1 MSDVTPIQREKKGN
15 SFHGGN
21 YFAGALTTGAH
32 KKVTSSTSSSQVAD
46 KTLDRSFGSKT
57 PWSVH
62 DGKFFAK
69 AVFEEQPRAPQ
80 EKRFVE
86 RERKAGNMAGRL
98 GPQARVHLRE
108 LGIPASVIER
118 VAARQ
123 LQLMEEGNSPLVLPA
138 RLKDLGGNIIPI
150 DELRIQERFGLG
162 AFSSVHRA
170 TLRSDPKDDI
180 ALKIFFHPVSREG
193 ALPGGTE
200 MSGVI
205 GTQGYPSS
213 FPDSPKTTPNN
224 SRHRGDLWHMASKKA
239 PDPRVRKMGEFEAY
253 DAYSFA
259 QEVAILSSAG
269 LRHPNITQY
278 VGHGFV
284 ATPDGIAGFIATRL
298 IVGDDLYAILAQHK
312 SGGGIT
318 LSTGVRWLHDIAS
331 AVAFLHSHG
340 IVHRD
345 IKESNV
351 MVVKETSTAVL
362 IDLGLAMQ
370 GSPGGEYRFQVH
382 RRFGVRGYRAPEVN
396 RQEPYGIAVDIFA
409 FGRIAYNVLGAFARP
424 PKAAGAKLMRAWFW
438 DAWLE
443 AGLCGSNQLRSWAYE
458 TLFCNPL
465 LSTAWPEELRVVI
478 RRCLSS
484 RPAERPT
491 AVQILGELSQ
501 LQARVDAAA

>member
-1 MSDVTPIQREKKGN
+1 MPDVTPVQREKKGN

-86 RERKAGNMAGRL
+86 RSGKPATWRAAGSASARSFARAGHPGVGHRACGRSPAAADGRGQL
-98 GPQARVHLRE
+98 SARATRTTEGPQVATSSPSTSCVSKSALASAPLARCTGR
-108 LGIPASVIER
+108 
-118 VAARQ
+118 
-123 LQLMEEGNSPLVLPA
+123 
-138 RLKDLGGNIIPI
+138 
-150 DELRIQERFGLG
+150 
-162 AFSSVHRA
+162 

-180 ALKIFFHPVSREG
+180 ALKIFFIPSLGRRS
-193 ALPGGTE
+193 PGGTE

-213 FPDSPKTTPNN
+213 FNDSPKTTPNN

-259 QEVAILSSAG
+259 QEVAILSSAV

-396 RQEPYGIAVDIFA
+396 RTRAV
-409 FGRIAYNVLGAFARP
+409 RHR
-424 PKAAGAKLMRAWFW
+424 
-438 DAWLE
+438 
-443 AGLCGSNQLRSWAYE
+443 
-458 TLFCNPL
+458 
-465 LSTAWPEELRVVI
+465 
-478 RRCLSS
+478 
-484 RPAERPT
+484 
-491 AVQILGELSQ
+491 
-501 LQARVDAAA
+501 